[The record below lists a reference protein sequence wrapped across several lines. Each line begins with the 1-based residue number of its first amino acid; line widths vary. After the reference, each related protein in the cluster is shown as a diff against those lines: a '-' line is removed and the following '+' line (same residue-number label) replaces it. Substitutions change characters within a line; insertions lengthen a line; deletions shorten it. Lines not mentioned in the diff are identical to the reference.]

1 MIMRNPL
8 SRALPVVA
16 LCTLMASSGALAAT
30 TLTIGTGSVTGVYYP
45 AGGAVC
51 RLINKSAD
59 KPRLRCSVQATDGS
73 IANLQ
78 ALRDQKLSLAVVQSD
93 SQAAALRGQGT
104 FAAMGPNPELR
115 SLFGL
120 YTEPLTIVARQE
132 ASIQQLE
139 DLQGKRVDIGNPGS
153 GDRSTMDIVIQAM
166 GWTSASFAAV
176 SELKGAERA
185 QALCDNQI
193 DAFVYVVGHPSGTIK
208 EASSSCD
215 INLVEVSGPSIDQL
229 LAHHPEYSPA
239 IIPGRLYRGAE
250 QDVPS
255 FGVSAT
261 LVTTS
266 QLPDEIAY
274 RVVKSVFENFGQ
286 FKRLHPAF
294 AQLQKQQMVTQGL
307 TAPLHPGARRY
318 FEEVGLLKPTP
329 TEAPK
334 AVSK

>member
-215 INLVEVSGPSIDQL
+215 INLVEVSGPSIERL
-229 LAHHPEYSPA
+229 LSHHPEYSTA

-250 QDVPS
+250 QDIPS